1 MINIIETG
9 KKPGLRSQSSVR
21 TVLLLALAMSVS
33 GCYYKAANRDFQRPG
48 GTAPWW
54 CATSP
59 AKPACLDLSLSFDI
73 ALSDTSQYAT
83 LANFTADG
91 GTVIADRP
99 DNIGVAYTN
108 ISPTPAPAEFV
119 PSAPNVLLYDGSLPT
134 SRLVGIA
141 WEIDSA
147 TAPEGFAGNGDVWVQ
162 NATTG
167 HWWLTAWVVRGYE
180 NHPNVFAASHPC
192 LTSTGSTLSSTQNQC
207 FIDSHPEPFEILV
220 TNDDG
225 YAAPGI
231 NALVEG
237 LYGLPNVVVHV
248 VAPSANQSG
257 VGESETGTGFVVS
270 GSPDGLL
277 TTNPG
282 GRPVTAVYSN
292 DPTRSG
298 IGSPVDAVR
307 YAMRIQKLS
316 PEIVLSG
323 INAGQN
329 IGSLTDVS
337 GTVGAARI
345 ARRSAGVPAIASSQ
359 GRLVAPWDW
368 PSGVTAT
375 LALLEEWRL
384 GRTVNTNSSVL
395 NINTPTCATGL
406 FPRGTVQTVV
416 APDDVGWGTQNC
428 ASTATPASVISD
440 IDAFNKGFISI
451 ADVGANKPPN
461 WP

>member
-1 MINIIETG
+1 MNKINEIGI
-9 KKPGLRSQSSVR
+9 K

-54 CATSP
+54 CASSP

-73 ALSDTSQYAT
+73 ALSEMSPYAT

-91 GTVIADRP
+91 GTEIADRP
-99 DNIGVAYTN
+99 DDIGVAYTN
-108 ISPTPAPAEFV
+108 VFPTPAPGDFV
-119 PSAPNVLLYDGSLPT
+119 PSEPNVLLYDGSLPT

-147 TAPEGFAGNGDVWVQ
+147 TAPEGFAGAGDVWSQ
-162 NATTG
+162 DATTG

-180 NHPNVFAASHPC
+180 NHPNVFAATHPC
-192 LTSTGSTLSSTQNQC
+192 LTSTGSTLTSTQNQC
-207 FIDSHPEPFEILV
+207 FIDSHTEPFEILV

-237 LYGLPNVVVHV
+237 LYGLPNVVVNV

-257 VGESETGTGFVVS
+257 VGESETGTGYVVS

-277 TTNPG
+277 TTLSG
-282 GRPVTAVYSN
+282 KPVTAVYSN
-292 DPTRSG
+292 DPTRNG

-307 YAMRIQKLS
+307 YAMRTQKLS

-329 IGSLTDVS
+329 MGSITDLS

-416 APDDVGWGTQNC
+416 AQDDVGWSVQNC
-428 ASTATPASVISD
+428 SSTETPASVISD